1 MPSYP
6 TQRVRIQTET
16 FAITAV
22 AHQRRRIFQRTANAD
37 LMMNT
42 ISRYREQGRYK
53 LHGFVIMPDHIHVL
67 ITPAHNQSI
76 ERCVQLIKGGF
87 SFAVRNDLPGE
98 VWQEGYHMHRI
109 TDARDYRNQLLY
121 IANNPTR
128 KNIQDQPYVHLH
140 HAHLLDPTPEHLA
153 SFEDNY

>member
-6 TQRVRIQTET
+6 THSVRIQPET
-16 FAITAV
+16 FAITVV

-42 ISRYREQGRYK
+42 LSRYREQGRFR

-67 ITPAHNQSI
+67 ITPAHDHSI

-87 SFAVRNDLPGE
+87 SFAIRKDFTGE
-98 VWQEGYHMHRI
+98 VWQGGYHTHRI
-109 TDARDYRNQLLY
+109 TDARDYNNQLLY
-121 IANNPTR
+121 IANNPKR
-128 KNIQDQPYVHLH
+128 KNIQDHPHVHLH
-140 HAHLLDPTPEHLA
+140 HAHLLDPTPEHL
-153 SFEDNY
+153 SGL

>member
-6 TQRVRIQTET
+6 THRVRIQPET

-37 LMMNT
+37 LMLNT
-42 ISRYREQGRYK
+42 LSRYREQGRFR

-67 ITPAHNQSI
+67 ITPAHDHSI

-87 SFAVRNDLPGE
+87 SFAIRKDFTGE
-98 VWQEGYHMHRI
+98 VWQDGYHTHRI
-109 TDARDYRNQLLY
+109 TDAHDYNNQLLY

-128 KNIQDQPYVHLH
+128 KNIQDHPHVHLH
-140 HAHLLDPTPEHLA
+140 HAHLLDPTPEHL
-153 SFEDNY
+153 SGL

>member
-6 TQRVRIQTET
+6 KQRVRIQPET

-22 AHQRRRIFQRTANAD
+22 AHQRRQIFQRTANAD

-42 ISRYREQGRYK
+42 LSRYREQGRFR

-67 ITPAHNQSI
+67 ITPAHDHSI

-87 SFAVRNDLPGE
+87 SFAIRKDFTGE
-98 VWQEGYHMHRI
+98 VWQDGYHTHRI
-109 TDARDYRNQLLY
+109 TDAHDYNNQLLY
-121 IANNPTR
+121 IANNPAR
-128 KNIQDQPYVHLH
+128 KNMQDHPHVHLH
-140 HAHLLDPTPEHLA
+140 HAHLLDPTPEHL
-153 SFEDNY
+153 SGL

>member
-6 TQRVRIQTET
+6 TKRVRIQPET
-16 FAITAV
+16 FAITVV

-42 ISRYREQGRYK
+42 LSRYRGQGRFR

-67 ITPAHNQSI
+67 ITPAHDHSI

-87 SFAVRNDLPGE
+87 SFAMRKDFTEE
-98 VWQEGYHMHRI
+98 VWQDGYHTHRI
-109 TDARDYRNQLLY
+109 TDAHDYNNQLLY
-121 IANNPTR
+121 IANNPAR
-128 KNIQDQPYVHLH
+128 KNMQDHPHVHLH
-140 HAHLLDPTPEHLA
+140 HAHLLDPTLEHL
-153 SFEDNY
+153 SGL

>member
-6 TQRVRIQTET
+6 TRRVRIQPET

-22 AHQRRRIFQRTANAD
+22 AHQRRRIFQRTENAD

-42 ISRYREQGRYK
+42 LSRYREQGRFQ

-67 ITPAHNQSI
+67 ITPAHDHSI

-87 SFAVRNDLPGE
+87 SFAIRKDFTGE
-98 VWQEGYHMHRI
+98 VWQDGYLTHRI
-109 TDARDYRNQLLY
+109 TDARDYNHQLLY
-121 IANNPTR
+121 IANNPKR
-128 KNIQDQPYVHLH
+128 KSIQDHPHVHLH
-140 HAHLLDPTPEHLA
+140 HPHLLDPTPEHL
-153 SFEDNY
+153 SGF

>member
-6 TQRVRIQTET
+6 THRVRIQPET

-42 ISRYREQGRYK
+42 LSRYREQGRFR

-67 ITPAHNQSI
+67 ITPAHDHSI

-87 SFAVRNDLPGE
+87 SFAIRKDFTGE
-98 VWQEGYHMHRI
+98 VWQDGYHTHRI
-109 TDARDYRNQLLY
+109 TDACDYNNQLLY
-121 IANNPTR
+121 IANNPKR
-128 KNIQDQPYVHLH
+128 KNIQDHPHVHLH
-140 HAHLLDPTPEHLA
+140 HPHLLDPTPEHL
-153 SFEDNY
+153 SGL

>member
-6 TQRVRIQTET
+6 TQHVRIQPET

-22 AHQRRRIFQRTANAD
+22 AHERRRIFQRTANAD

-42 ISRYREQGRYK
+42 LFRYREQGRFQ
-53 LHGFVIMPDHIHVL
+53 LHGFVIMPEHIHVL
-67 ITPAHNQSI
+67 ITPAQDHSI

-87 SFAVRNDLPGE
+87 SFAIRNDLTGE
-98 VWQEGYHMHRI
+98 VWQDGYHPHRI
-109 TDARDYRNQLLY
+109 TDARDYNNQLLY

-128 KNIQDQPYVHLH
+128 KNIQNYPYVHLRH
-140 HAHLLDPTPEHLA
+140 PHRLDQTPEHLIA
-153 SFEDNY
+153 P